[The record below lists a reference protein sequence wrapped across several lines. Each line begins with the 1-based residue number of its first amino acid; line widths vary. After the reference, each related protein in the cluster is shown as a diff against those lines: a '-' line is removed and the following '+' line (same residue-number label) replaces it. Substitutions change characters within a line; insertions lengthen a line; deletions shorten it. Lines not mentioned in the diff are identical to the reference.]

1 MTENHI
7 APSTPT
13 PEAATDEPA
22 FPVFTSPEAEEAY
35 WQGVTHGIRSA
46 GREPGHPH
54 MPADFDLDLTRDG
67 ASPTLVSRRLVEPRP
82 EEASM
87 APVLGRSPANAGVHG
102 HERSV
107 WAPAFA
113 GEQCT
118 PARAPRHDGWT
129 PARERQFCETLADCG
144 VVADACRACGM
155 SRDAAYAYRRRAA
168 GRAFALAWDA
178 ALLLARSRVSD
189 DVMSRAVHGV
199 IDRVYRDGEL
209 VAERHRYDNRLT
221 MAVLSRLDRQAEG
234 FGENAPVVRAIAQEY
249 DRFLDVA
256 AEGAVGAEG
265 FLAARFPPA
274 DGNRPLPPWRKTG
287 VEEAPLEHGQLP
299 DPDTELARLARSR
312 AYEKFGVGLPSEI
325 DTDDL
330 DVDEMERWTDTDL
343 DRAEFCGLLV
353 TLDESDWPDAAR
365 DPSRDDTD
373 GMCKLRKLYLDY
385 NSPEDDEEED
395 GDEEDWDEEEEE
407 DEDDEDAKA
416 EREVREQIAAY
427 RAAREGGKAPECNG

>member
-7 APSTPT
+7 APSTPS
-13 PEAATDEPA
+13 PEATTDEPA
-22 FPVFTSPEAEEAY
+22 FPIFTSPEAEEAY

-54 MPADFDLDLTRDG
+54 MPAEFDLDLTRDG
-67 ASPTLVSRRLVEPRP
+67 ASPALVSARLVEPWP
-82 EEASM
+82 DPAS
-87 APVLGRSPANAGVHG
+87 LRPANPEA
-102 HERSV
+102 RS
-107 WAPAFA
+107 
-113 GEQCT
+113 
-118 PARAPRHDGWT
+118 PRHDGWT
-129 PARERQFCETLADCG
+129 RARERQFCEALANSG

-155 SRDAAYAYRRRAA
+155 SRDAAYAYRRRAS

-178 ALLLARSRVSD
+178 ALLLARSRLSD
-189 DVMSRAVHGV
+189 EVMSRAVHGV

-256 AEGAVGAEG
+256 GEGAVGAEG
-265 FLAARFPPA
+265 FLTARFPPA
-274 DGNRPLPPWRKTG
+274 DGNRPIPPWRKTG

-330 DVDEMERWTDTDL
+330 DVEEMESWTDADL
-343 DRAEFCGLLV
+343 DRADFCGLLV
-353 TLDESDWPDAAR
+353 SLDEADWPDAAR
-365 DPSRDDTD
+365 DASRDDTD

-385 NSPEDDEEED
+385 NTPEDDEAEEGWD
-395 GDEEDWDEEEEE
+395 DDEEEEEEE
-407 DEDDEDAKA
+407 DEEQKA
-416 EREVREQIAAY
+416 EREVREWIAAH
-427 RAAREGGKAPECNG
+427 RAEQAGGNAPKADG